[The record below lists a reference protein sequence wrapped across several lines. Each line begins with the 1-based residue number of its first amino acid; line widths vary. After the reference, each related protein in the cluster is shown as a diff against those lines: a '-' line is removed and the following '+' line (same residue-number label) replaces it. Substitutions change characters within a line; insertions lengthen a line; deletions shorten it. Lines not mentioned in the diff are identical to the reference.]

1 MRFKGSVEIK
11 FKPLKKTKKRNT
23 VLSLQ
28 SLLFRHITD
37 NISLRKSHQICE
49 HSQRNLANFESTES
63 KNGIIF

>member
-11 FKPLKKTKKRNT
+11 FKPRQKNINT